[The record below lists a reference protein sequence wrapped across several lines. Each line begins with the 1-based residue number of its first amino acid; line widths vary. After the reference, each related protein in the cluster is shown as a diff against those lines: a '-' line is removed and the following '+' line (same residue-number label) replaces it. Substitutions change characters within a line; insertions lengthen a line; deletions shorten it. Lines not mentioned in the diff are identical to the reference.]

1 MEERN
6 NDNTLYTLSVVLFTQ
21 LIAIYTVWEKQ
32 DFAGILD
39 FLFRCVVYW
48 VGLTVTWAI
57 IFSIIHS
64 LERYHLLE
72 KKLGILY
79 FLIAPIILLIVFA
92 AVKYL

>member
-21 LIAIYTVWEKQ
+21 LIALCAVWMKG
-32 DFAGILD
+32 DSAGILD
-39 FLFRCVVYW
+39 FLFRSLCYW
-48 VGLTVTWAI
+48 IGLTVTWAI